1 MFSRRWIINYVLVVL
16 IVIFTYVGNRF
27 AVTTGYQPQ
36 QRISKLKPAD
46 IDTLE
51 IQTADALLT
60 LQRDADGW
68 LLESPIRWPA
78 NNINI
83 KRLLSIVN
91 SDADSR
97 LPADEINLAALGL
110 QFPKVVLRI
119 NDTELL
125 FGATNNIGKRR
136 YIMLD
141 STVFLLPD
149 IHLPFFAQGLLS
161 IVDRRLLPRRYE
173 LSRLELPELEISRN
187 ANDSWQV
194 ANADDG
200 FEQDQIARL
209 VANWQDLEAAKIKLF
224 DTGAIPRQKL
234 EIALQDGSKFEF
246 FLMSIDPEIVI
257 AHPLIGLQYHFHAD
271 LYYELITLRPHE
283 TPS

>member
-51 IQTADALLT
+51 IKTADALLT
-60 LQRDADGW
+60 LRRDTDGW

-97 LPADEINLAALGL
+97 LPADEINLATLGL
-110 QFPKVVLRI
+110 QFPKAMLRI

-125 FGATNNIGKRR
+125 FGAANNIGKRR

-149 IHLPFFAQGLLS
+149 IHLPFFAQGLTS
-161 IVDRRLLPRRYE
+161 IVDRRLLPRRY
-173 LSRLELPELEISRN
+173 SINRLKLPGLEISRD

-209 VANWQDLEAAKIKLF
+209 VANWQDLEAAKINLF

-246 FLMSIDPEIVI
+246 FLMSIEPEVVI
-257 AHPLIGLQYHFHAD
+257 AHPQIGLQYHFRAD
-271 LYYELITLRPHE
+271 LYYQLIALPPHE

>member
-91 SDADSR
+91 SDAGSR
-97 LPADEINLAALGL
+97 LPADEINLATLGL
-110 QFPKVVLRI
+110 QFPKAVLRI

-149 IHLPFFAQGLLS
+149 IHLPLFAQGLLS
-161 IVDRRLLPRRYE
+161 IVDRRLLPRRYK
-173 LSRLELPELEISRN
+173 LSRLELLELEISRN
-187 ANDSWQV
+187 ANDNWQV
-194 ANADDG
+194 TNADDD
-200 FEQDQIARL
+200 FEQDQISRL

-257 AHPLIGLQYHFHAD
+257 AHPQIGLQYHFRAD
-271 LYYELITLRPHE
+271 LYYELIALRPHE